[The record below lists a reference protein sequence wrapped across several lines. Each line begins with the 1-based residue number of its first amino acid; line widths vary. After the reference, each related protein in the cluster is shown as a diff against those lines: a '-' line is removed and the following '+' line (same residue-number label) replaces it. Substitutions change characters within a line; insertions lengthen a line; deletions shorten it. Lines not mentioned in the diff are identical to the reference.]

1 MPFFLYI
8 VFMIADVI
16 ELAEYLQANSPDKLI
31 KKAVEDS
38 ETEALIVDLNTRGQL
53 GRFINSEGVRLS
65 DIGGEYALITQFEKG
80 LGPTEV
86 NLNDTGDYWN
96 SYQVNAVKGGY
107 EITSDPIKDGDNL
120 ENRYGDNLEGLT
132 TENKKNAEGIIEKKI
147 WEQAQRAL

>member
-1 MPFFLYI
+1 
-8 VFMIADVI
+8 
-16 ELAEYLQANSPDKLI
+16 
-31 KKAVEDS
+31 
-38 ETEALIVDLNTRGQL
+38 
-53 GRFINSEGVRLS
+53 

-86 NLNDTGDYWN
+86 NLNDTGEYWN

-132 TENKKNAEGIIEKKI
+132 TENKKN
-147 WEQAQRAL
+147 

>member
-1 MPFFLYI
+1 
-8 VFMIADVI
+8 MIADVI
-16 ELAEYLQANSPDKLI
+16 ELAEYLRANSPDKLI

-65 DIGGEYALITQFEKG
+65 DIGGEYAKLTQELKG

-86 NLNDTGDYWN
+86 NLNDTGEYWN

-120 ENRYGDNLEGLT
+120 EDRYGDNLEGLT
-132 TENKKNAEGIIEKKI
+132 KENEQKAEGIIERKI
-147 WEQAQRAL
+147 WQQAQSAL